1 MFSQKFERRKVFG
14 EDEIGRREK
23 KIKCI
28 PNLFK

>member
-23 KIKCI
+23 KPKRE
-28 PNLFK
+28 K